1 MADFSW
7 SGIGQTLKSGMLGD
21 VNYDPE
27 TMKLEQEK
35 ANQERDLAMKSRG
48 DQAAL
53 GQALRNQMAGKGPS
67 VAQNQMQTGREQMMR
82 AATSASA
89 GARGSGVAAANK
101 QGMTTAQ
108 NIGAGVNRDAATLR
122 AQEVQAATKMAVDQA
137 YQQRMQDLMS
147 RGMSIDEAKAQLDY
161 YAKLQSTRMQGA
173 IAEQQGAQQGV
184 AGVMGMAAGA
194 LGAVSGMETKTNVQP
209 AGSSPMPEQPIDEG
223 FRPNPAK
230 TSFISATRPVGPE
243 PKPVPGQNMDIKLA
257 SPDQP
262 GSSGGPPSKSL
273 GALRG
278 ALAGYSSGL
287 SGRPDVLK
295 GTLDDM
301 RRQQAE
307 WDAKNPKTGMSQFDQ
322 DVMNSGMET
331 KSNVQQMG
339 GSPSPNPEADMA
351 KMQTTQPSGSDWQAP
366 QTEKKTGLAAIPVVG
381 SMVQGFGSDD
391 KIKKVEVLSQE
402 NAALKA
408 ALGVKQ
414 GKKVGKSALPSMVVD
429 QPSQTAE
436 PQFVNESGAQ
446 SFGKVGYPSEVKK
459 TMPPKLAYPAGLGQ
473 DPNDPWKYRTL
484 DEKTGQVVT
493 GYRNPQ
499 PGSVAVGSA
508 GRPASNI
515 PDFTSPVYMQLPGG
529 GSIGKPPAAREAM
542 PSDERAKK
550 AVALGSALS
559 KSKEQ
564 KFPVTEEL
572 AQLPT
577 IRYNYENNE
586 LGNFKDMYGPQKF
599 TGTSANV
606 MEKLPSTAPAV
617 KRGPNG
623 VRMVDPTI
631 ATMTNLGATAELSR
645 RVQELEAQKEADNQA
660 LKTLVDSGS
669 KPGAALKSSLKKK
682 AVGST
687 THPAVYEE
695 GFTPPEQGPMKRG
708 LVPYSATPKAI
719 ERQRAVDME
728 YRADQGEDAP
738 SMRGELS
745 GIEGQIAKEGTEQYS
760 GLPSRFYGEQRGKT
774 PVEYKFGMPAP
785 VYQTESPSGAK
796 LKAPKIQSDEEAKLY
811 HEEQKSNAAHA
822 LRQALAAKNPQKVRN
837 LVRAFDKRARGWY
850 ETSQPSNPKLIQ
862 QQLESRGVKMS
873 TKQIADALREET
885 DL

>member
-1 MADFSW
+1 MSDFSW

-27 TMKLEQEK
+27 TMKLEQQK
-35 ANQERDLAMKSRG
+35 ANEERDLAMKSRG

-108 NIGAGVNRDAATLR
+108 NIGAGVNRDAAMLR
-122 AQEVQAATKMAVDQA
+122 AQEAQAATKMYSDQL

-351 KMQTTQPSGSDWQAP
+351 KMQSSQSSEGDWQAP
-366 QTEKKTGLAAIPVVG
+366 QFEKKTGLAAIPVVG
-381 SMVQGFGSDD
+381 SMIG
-391 KIKKVEVLSQE
+391 
-402 NAALKA
+402 
-408 ALGVKQ
+408 
-414 GKKVGKSALPSMVVD
+414 
-429 QPSQTAE
+429 
-436 PQFVNESGAQ
+436 GAI
-446 SFGKVGYPSEVKK
+446 
-459 TMPPKLAYPAGLGQ
+459 
-473 DPNDPWKYRTL
+473 D
-484 DEKTGQVVT
+484 
-493 GYRNPQ
+493 
-499 PGSVAVGSA
+499 
-508 GRPASNI
+508 
-515 PDFTSPVYMQLPGG
+515 
-529 GSIGKPPAAREAM
+529 
-542 PSDERAKK
+542 SDERVKK

-564 KFPVTEEL
+564 RFPVTEEL
-572 AQLPT
+572 SKLPT

-645 RVQELEAQKEADNQA
+645 RVQELEAQKEADNEA
-660 LKTLVDSGS
+660 LKRLVDS

-687 THPAVYEE
+687 TQPAVYEE

-708 LVPYSATPKAI
+708 LVPYGVTPKAI

-728 YRADQGEDAP
+728 YKSDQGEDLP

-745 GIEGQIAKEGTEQYS
+745 GIEGQIAKEGTEKYS

>member
-1 MADFSW
+1 MSDFSW

-122 AQEVQAATKMAVDQA
+122 AQEVQAATKMYSDQL

-366 QTEKKTGLAAIPVVG
+366 QAPERASGLASIPVVG
-381 SMVQGFGSDD
+381 GM
-391 KIKKVEVLSQE
+391 
-402 NAALKA
+402 LK
-408 ALGVKQ
+408 G
-414 GKKVGKSALPSMVVD
+414 
-429 QPSQTAE
+429 
-436 PQFVNESGAQ
+436 
-446 SFGKVGYPSEVKK
+446 
-459 TMPPKLAYPAGLGQ
+459 
-473 DPNDPWKYRTL
+473 
-484 DEKTGQVVT
+484 
-493 GYRNPQ
+493 
-499 PGSVAVGSA
+499 
-508 GRPASNI
+508 
-515 PDFTSPVYMQLPGG
+515 
-529 GSIGKPPAAREAM
+529 IG
-542 PSDERAKK
+542 SDERAKK

-564 KFPVTEEL
+564 RFPVTEEL
-572 AQLPT
+572 SKLPT
-577 IRYNYENNE
+577 IRYNYENNK
-586 LGNFKDMYGPQKF
+586 LGNFKDVYGPQKF

-645 RVQELEAQKEADNQA
+645 RVQELEAQKEADNEA
-660 LKTLVDSGS
+660 LKRLVDS

-687 THPAVYEE
+687 TQPAVYEE

-708 LVPYSATPKAI
+708 LVPYGVTPKAI

-728 YRADQGEDAP
+728 YKSDQGEDLP
-738 SMRGELS
+738 SMRGELA
-745 GIEGQIAKEGTEQYS
+745 GIEGQIAKEGTEKYS

-796 LKAPKIQSDEEAKLY
+796 LKAPKILSDEEAKLY